1 MLCYNF
7 IFTRVITQ
15 LDITVD
21 YENVIQ
27 DNYKGVNENYYKT
40 KEILNIN

>member
-7 IFTRVITQ
+7 ILRRVITQ
-15 LDITVD
+15 VDITVD

-27 DNYKGVNENYYKT
+27 DNYKGVNKNYYKT